1 MTFPGQHPNELPDY
15 GLARSL
21 GLASGSDVN
30 FTSLAN
36 QLDCTRDFNQVGI
49 IYSDGQ
55 RQWLVRPSRRIAT
68 PNQSTVSH
76 VIVTKVTSPGVS
88 GATQPIANALQAP
101 SLTTEISSTVISCG
115 AAVVTMI
122 IAMGATAAIPI
133 SAGSSGFVL
142 GIIAAGGIAT
152 GLQCGAGL
160 VRLYLI
166 GSGNEESVAWL
177 DTQEWY
183 TMTSTA
189 LDLISLAGA
198 GAGLKGSIEIYLRM
212 KKASSA
218 SVIQWLTSLSRA
230 ERKRMTI
237 EIIRHNNPG
246 ISNSGIKAAM
256 SAGVYP
262 KYFPTDALHHM
273 LQRELAKALSNSSAF
288 AGSAISG
295 TIRNPQNI
303 TRSGQYVIGL
313 IQSFSIQ

>member
-1 MTFPGQHPNELPDY
+1 
-15 GLARSL
+15 
-21 GLASGSDVN
+21 
-30 FTSLAN
+30 
-36 QLDCTRDFNQVGI
+36 
-49 IYSDGQ
+49 
-55 RQWLVRPSRRIAT
+55 
-68 PNQSTVSH
+68 
-76 VIVTKVTSPGVS
+76 
-88 GATQPIANALQAP
+88 
-101 SLTTEISSTVISCG
+101 
-115 AAVVTMI
+115 
-122 IAMGATAAIPI
+122 
-133 SAGSSGFVL
+133 
-142 GIIAAGGIAT
+142 
-152 GLQCGAGL
+152 
-160 VRLYLI
+160 
-166 GSGNEESVAWL
+166 
-177 DTQEWY
+177 
-183 TMTSTA
+183 MTSTA